1 MLSLPLIAPRD
12 VCPPPPP
19 LLLFIYILTN
29 LVCLCTVQSHELWFG
44 SSQPYRSSSSSTTS
58 SYPPHTHPSSSESS
72 RRQAHN
78 GPPSRAFIASA
89 TPSDSLAALQLE
101 ERALRVRKQNI
112 ASFGYAWIKPAGCPK
127 TMLGMREEEAERE
140 EGLAAAAAE
149 MNAAAAAAAAAAG
162 MGLDAFGDTTQGQ
175 LGLVGDGVDPDELER
190 DLDDDIPDADAE
202 GLVEEGEEGFEEDE
216 DVDDDELM
224 ERNLDDD
231 IPDAYDDNDDDG
243 DNDDFDGD
251 GFDDQPDLDD
261 EIPTPEADEEDEGD
275 EGEGFGDS
283 IMGRNLDDDV
293 PGAAAAEEEG
303 SQQEEEWQHTDTEA
317 EDDDDDRPDPFA
329 EHFRTRTPGSGR
341 GLPPQLPSVTRE
353 MDAQRR
359 FLQRWGGGGG
369 GARDSDVFDTSG
381 MSLDD
386 DDLRASITSQESI
399 RRPSRFGRRFP
410 RRGGPRDSL
419 D

>member
-1 MLSLPLIAPRD
+1 MSSSFFSLFLFFLCD
-12 VCPPPPP
+12 VAC
-19 LLLFIYILTN
+19 ITN
-29 LVCLCTVQSHELWFG
+29 LACVQSHELWFG

-58 SYPPHTHPSSSESS
+58 TYPPHTHPNSSESS
-72 RRQAHN
+72 RRQAQN
-78 GPPSRAFIASA
+78 GPPSRAFISSA
-89 TPSDSLAALQLE
+89 TPSDSLAALLLE

-149 MNAAAAAAAAAAG
+149 MNAAAAAAG

-175 LGLVGDGVDPDELER
+175 LGLVGDGVDADELER

-231 IPDAYDDNDDDG
+231 IPDAFPDDGDDDG

-261 EIPTPEADEEDEGD
+261 EIPTAEGD
-275 EGEGFGDS
+275 EGEEEGFGDS
-283 IMGRNLDDDV
+283 MMGRDLDDDV
-293 PGAAAAEEEG
+293 PDAAEER

-317 EDDDDDRPDPFA
+317 EDDDDDDRPDPFA
-329 EHFRTRTPGSGR
+329 EHFRIRTPGSGR

-353 MDAQRR
+353 TEAQRR

-369 GARDSDVFDTSG
+369 GGGGRDSDVFDTSG